1 MNPVTVTNMNKDEEL
16 VFALRSLY
24 EQYGYT
30 QYKMSKFEEY
40 DLYAGNKDFLVSDNV
55 ITFTD
60 TNGKLMALK
69 PDVTLSIVRN
79 SRFDP
84 DDMIRKVY
92 YHENVY
98 RISGRNRSFCE
109 IMQTGLECIG
119 NIDSYCVSEVLMLAA
134 SSMKCISDS
143 FVLDLSHMAIVGYF
157 IDRLRLSENLRSDI
171 FRYIGEKNT
180 HELEA
185 ICTRNHADILAL
197 QALLKL
203 IRITGTPREVA
214 DDLISLGCPVAYV
227 SELTAIERDL
237 SVFGLDQMLRVNFSV
252 VNDMSY
258 YNGLV
263 FKGYIQGIPASVLS
277 GGRYDSLMQKTGRDT
292 GAIGFAVY
300 PDLLEQYWNETNDY
314 DVDTVLLYD
323 SQVSNADLFA
333 AIGKLNTSGKST
345 LALRSIPS
353 SIRYRQLATMH
364 GSEVTISEHND

>member
-1 MNPVTVTNMNKDEEL
+1 MNPVTVSNMNKDEEL
-16 VFALRSLY
+16 VFKLRTLY

-84 DDMIRKVY
+84 DDFIRKVY

-98 RISGRNRSFCE
+98 RISGRNRAFCE

-134 SSMKCISDS
+134 SSMKCISDNC
-143 FVLDLSHMAIVGYF
+143 VLDLSHMAIVGYF
-157 IDRLRLSENLRSDI
+157 IDRLRLPEAVRSDI
-171 FRYIGEKNT
+171 FKCIGEKNT
-180 HELEA
+180 HELES
-185 ICTRNHADILAL
+185 ICEREHADILAL

-203 IRITGTPREVA
+203 IRITGTPCEVA
-214 DDLISLGCPVAYV
+214 GDLISLGCPAEYV
-227 SELTAIERDL
+227 NELTTLEKDL
-237 SVFGLDQMLRVNFSV
+237 TCFGLDRLLSVNFSV

-263 FKGYIQGIPASVLS
+263 FKGYIQGIPSSVLS

-300 PDLLEQYWNETNDY
+300 PDLLEKYWNETSDY

-323 SQVSNADLFA
+323 GSVSNADLFA
-333 AIGKLNTSGKST
+333 AMGRLNENGTST
-345 LALRSIPS
+345 LALRTLPD
-353 SIRYRQLATMH
+353 SIRYRQLVKMN
-364 GSEVTISEHND
+364 GSEVTICERND

>member
-1 MNPVTVTNMNKDEEL
+1 MNPVTVTNMTRDEEL
-16 VFALRSLY
+16 MFRLRTLY

-40 DLYAGNKDFLVSDNV
+40 DLYAGNKDFLVSENV

-98 RISGRNRSFCE
+98 RITGRNRSFCE

-119 NIDSYCVSEVLMLAA
+119 NLDSYCVSEVLMLAA
-134 SSMKCISDS
+134 SSMRCISEDC
-143 FVLDLSHMAIVGYF
+143 VLDLSHMAIVGYF
-157 IDRLRLSENLRSDI
+157 VDRLRLPADVRPDV
-171 FRYIGEKNT
+171 FRCIAEKNT
-180 HELEA
+180 HELESV
-185 ICTRNHADILAL
+185 CTRYRADVLAL

-203 IRITGTPREVA
+203 IRITGMPSTVA
-214 DDLISLGCPVAYV
+214 DELTGLGCPEEYV
-227 SELTAIERDL
+227 SELTSLEKDL
-237 SVFGLDQMLRVNFSV
+237 AVFGLDRMLSVNFSV

-263 FKGYIQGIPASVLS
+263 FKGYIKGIPSSVLS
-277 GGRYDSLMQKTGRDT
+277 GGRYDSLMQKIGRNT

-300 PDLLEQYWNETNDY
+300 PDLLEKYWYESSTY

-323 SQVSNADLFA
+323 SSVSSADLFT
-333 AIGKLNTSGKST
+333 AIGRLNENGKST
-345 LALRSIPS
+345 LALRTLPS
-353 SIRYRQLATMH
+353 SVRYRQLAIMD
-364 GSEVTISEHND
+364 GKEVRISEHND

>member
-1 MNPVTVTNMNKDEEL
+1 MNPVTVTNMNKDEGL

-157 IDRLRLSENLRSDI
+157 IDRLRLPENLRSDI
-171 FRYIGEKNT
+171 FKCIGEKNT

-185 ICTRNHADILAL
+185 ICARNHADILAL

-203 IRITGTPREVA
+203 IRITGTPCEVT
-214 DDLISLGCPVAYV
+214 DDLISLGCPAAYV
-227 SELTAIERDL
+227 SELTAIEKDL

-300 PDLLEQYWNETNDY
+300 PDLLEKYWNETNDY

-333 AIGKLNTSGKST
+333 AIGKLNANGKST
-345 LALRSIPS
+345 LALRFLPS